1 MAEKFLLPSPYTQ
14 VVGNI
19 FRINA
24 HVCIFLGR
32 ESLASNMCSE
42 ETTTLTKLRA
52 TTTVRQR
59 LKPQPLTFKGGKE
72 KPTKKTKKINKA
84 IRMNKS
90 LEKEV
95 RVTYQRKMSI
105 GQSSLN
111 VTIRKLL

>member
-24 HVCIFLGR
+24 HVCIFLGG

-59 LKPQPLTFKGGKE
+59 LKPLTFKGGKE

-90 LEKEV
+90 LEKEA

-111 VTIRKLL
+111 VAIRKLL